1 MQSTI
6 LRKAVESGN
15 LLAFA
20 DDILLTTNS
29 IVEAEKLLKEM
40 EDWEDLFGLK
50 INKGKT
56 VFFTNRK
63 DCKDV
68 TNMGSTKEYQR
79 VASFKYLGVR
89 CSLKYDQIRKET
101 KQAITKNLQLMSRR
115 LKKVKETRVKETI
128 I

>member
-1 MQSTI
+1 MNSRI

-20 DDILLTTNS
+20 DDILLTTTS
-29 IVEAEKLLKEM
+29 IAEAEKLLKEM

-68 TNMGSTKEYQR
+68 TTIRSIKEWHPSSTWE
-79 VASFKYLGVR
+79 
-89 CSLKYDQIRKET
+89 
-101 KQAITKNLQLMSRR
+101 
-115 LKKVKETRVKETI
+115 
-128 I
+128 